1 MSDALLNVTDLTVEF
16 KVPVGDGLFGKT
28 GILKAVSDVSFTLNA
43 GETLGIVGESGCG
56 KSTLGRAVLQ
66 LLHDYKGAVVF
77 EGRNLKSL
85 PHKELQKARKDMQ
98 VIFQDPLASLDPRM
112 TVGQIISEPLKSF
125 APELNKEQ
133 RTLRV
138 LELMQEVG
146 LLPEMLNRYPHEF
159 SGGQAQRIG
168 IARALITEPKLII
181 CDEPVSALDVSIQ
194 AQIINLLQDLQE
206 KRNLALM
213 FISHDLSVVYHIST
227 NIAVLYLGK
236 VIEYAAKDT
245 LYHNPLH
252 PYSQSLLSAAPIPD
266 PELARKKKRIK
277 LEGELP
283 SPINP
288 PSGCYFRTRCGYA
301 TDLCAQKIP
310 VLEEAQAGHQVSC
323 HHWQEIAK
331 RLVS

>member
-1 MSDALLNVTDLTVEF
+1 MSDILLHVEDLTVEF
-16 KVPVGDGLFGKT
+16 KVPVGGGLLGKT
-28 GILKAVSDVSFTLNA
+28 GILKAVSNVSFSLNA

-77 EGRNLKSL
+77 EGRNMKALSNKA
-85 PHKELQKARKDMQ
+85 LQKARKDMQ

-125 APELNKEQ
+125 APELTKKQ

-138 LELMQEVG
+138 LELMAEVG

-168 IARALITEPKLII
+168 IARALISEPKLII

-194 AQIINLLQDLQE
+194 AQIINLLQNLQQ
-206 KRNLALM
+206 KHNLALM

-236 VIEYAAKDT
+236 VIEYAPKEK
-245 LYHNPLH
+245 LYHHSLH
-252 PYSQSLLSAAPIPD
+252 PYAQSLLSAAPIPD
-266 PELARKKKRIK
+266 PEIARTRKRIK

-288 PSGCYFRTRCGYA
+288 PSGCYFRTRCAYA
-301 TDLCAQKIP
+301 TDLCAQKTP
-310 VLEEAQAGHQVSC
+310 LLEIAEENHQVAC
-323 HHWQEIAK
+323 HHWRSLSA
-331 RLVS
+331 